1 MSVSSTKVTKNSC
14 ITHKKQEKYTF
25 SHFFLAKIL
34 WYQKKAVILHPL
46 SREKVSGLTHN
57 AAIAQL
63 VEHDLAKVGVASS
76 SLVCRSKSRTLF
88 LLFYSKSPGGGI
100 GRRVRFR
107 CVCREACRF
116 ESCSGHYCLESKRV
130 LKHSGK
136 TLHTN
141 WENIGSCGLTKERLR
156 GC

>member
-76 SLVCRSKSRTLF
+76 SLVCRSR
-88 LLFYSKSPGGGI
+88 
-100 GRRVRFR
+100 
-107 CVCREACRF
+107 REAGPR
-116 ESCSGHYCLESKRV
+116 SCFFTLSAAQVAELVDAYVSGAYVARRA
-130 LKHSGK
+130 
-136 TLHTN
+136 
-141 WENIGSCGLTKERLR
+141 GSSPVPGTTA
-156 GC
+156 

>member
-25 SHFFLAKIL
+25 PHFFLAKIL
-34 WYQKKAVILHPL
+34 RYQKKAVILHPL

-76 SLVCRSKSRTLF
+76 SLVCRSRKEQDYVPAFFLSAARMAELVDALVSGASVERRAGSSPVSGTRSGLIKNKAQVVKLVYTL
-88 LLFYSKSPGGGI
+88 L
-100 GRRVRFR
+100 
-107 CVCREACRF
+107 
-116 ESCSGHYCLESKRV
+116 
-130 LKHSGK
+130 
-136 TLHTN
+136 
-141 WENIGSCGLTKERLR
+141 
-156 GC
+156 

>member
-1 MSVSSTKVTKNSC
+1 MNLMEQASFA
-14 ITHKKQEKYTF
+14 E
-25 SHFFLAKIL
+25 
-34 WYQKKAVILHPL
+34 
-46 SREKVSGLTHN
+46 
-57 AAIAQL
+57 IAQL

-116 ESCSGHYCLESKRV
+116 ESCSGHYRLESKRV

>member
-63 VEHDLAKVGVASS
+63 VEHDLAKVGDAYVSGAYVARRAGSS
-76 SLVCRSKSRTLF
+76 PV
-88 LLFYSKSPGGGI
+88 PGTT
-100 GRRVRFR
+100 
-107 CVCREACRF
+107 A
-116 ESCSGHYCLESKRV
+116 
-130 LKHSGK
+130 
-136 TLHTN
+136 
-141 WENIGSCGLTKERLR
+141 
-156 GC
+156 